1 MELECVHPPA
11 YLVREEIVFECLKCG
26 GNIQGCMS
34 ANASI
39 LRSVCEG
46 SIKMNNAMFTS
57 VERNELKRCLLL
69 NIITR
74 RA

>member
-11 YLVREEIVFECLKCG
+11 YLVGEEMVLKCG

-34 ANASI
+34 ANAPI

-46 SIKMNNAMFTS
+46 SIEMNNAMFTS
-57 VERNELKRCLLL
+57 IEYNELKHCLLL